1 MKKPILF
8 FKPTLVLISL
18 LIFSS
23 CQSSKTETSIYRL
36 EVNPHF
42 TIVAASYQKW
52 VAGTE
57 VGGSGTDVYL
67 ELASLSKEIQI
78 QDIFFSKQTVKAQK
92 RSETSEYY
100 VGNFRNGV
108 VMREYI
114 MDEDPIKEAQNT
126 PPPAFPFQLKHNEC
140 VLSYSL
146 NGTLKYF
153 KIENM
158 EEKPMIA
165 YPAARKQ
172 DEN

>member
-1 MKKPILF
+1 MKKLILF
-8 FKPTLVLISL
+8 FKPTLVLLCL
-18 LIFSS
+18 LIFCS
-23 CQSSKTETSIYRL
+23 CQSSKTETTIYRL

-42 TIVAASYQKW
+42 TIKAASYQKW

-57 VGGSGTDVYL
+57 AGGSGTDVYL
-67 ELASLSKEIQI
+67 ELALLSKEIQI
-78 QDIFFSKQTVKAQK
+78 RDIFFSQQIVKAQ
-92 RSETSEYY
+92 RRLEPSEYY
-100 VGNFRNGV
+100 VGNFRNEV
-108 VMREYI
+108 IKREYI

-126 PPPAFPFQLKHNEC
+126 PPQAFPFQLKDNEC

-165 YPAARKQ
+165 YPGTNRQ